1 MMVRF
6 DQIIGSIQV
15 QRMPISLEVIK
26 ADPSRLLDLVEDQWF
41 ERKGIGTTPRDVAR
55 ALVAFA
61 NAEGG
66 ALAIGVS
73 RENGL
78 GGLAAHSSRENDFR
92 QAAIDFTEPQVPHRA
107 HRIPCVNQHGAADEI
122 LILEVEPSEQMHR
135 LTDGTVYLRV
145 GDETRS
151 LNPEQAALLSY
162 DKGVSQFDKEI
173 APDSTIADLDE
184 GALRGYRATLG
195 SRLEIKDI
203 LKARGLYR
211 EHATRAGA
219 TWAGILLF
227 GRIPSMFYPNAYV
240 RIIQY
245 RGTRPETG
253 ARMNIV
259 LDEIIEGS
267 IPKVIART
275 TDRLRTLIQR
285 FIRLGNEGRFEPLP
299 EYPEAA
305 WLEAVINALTHRSYA
320 LQGDHIRIKLF
331 DDRLEVESPGRLPG
345 LVRLDNIRST
355 RYSRNPRIA
364 RVLAELGF
372 VRELGEG
379 VDRMFSEMS
388 ARGLPAPSFRQDDA
402 SFTVTLFN
410 RRLASKQDLATL
422 GIPDFIVPL
431 AELMVR
437 RGELTTSEAA
447 RTLGISTNT
456 ARRQFDQ
463 LRSLGLIK
471 RVGAGPYDPTAFWR
485 LDSGE
490 G

>member
-1 MMVRF
+1 MRSLVLSRVR
-6 DQIIGSIQV
+6 S
-15 QRMPISLEVIK
+15 MPISLEAIK
-26 ADPSRLLDLVEDQWF
+26 ANPNRLLDLAEDQWF
-41 ERKGIGTTPRDVAR
+41 ERKGIGIAPREVAK

-66 ALAIGVS
+66 TLAIGVS
-73 RENGL
+73 RESGL
-78 GGLAAHSSRENDFR
+78 GGLGANSSRENDLR
-92 QAAIDFTEPQVPHRA
+92 QAAIDLTEPSVPHKA
-107 HRIPCVNQHGAADEI
+107 HSVACVNQDGDADEI
-122 LILEVEPSEQMHR
+122 LVLDVEPSEQMHR

-151 LNPEQAALLSY
+151 LNYEQAALLSY
-162 DKGVSQFDKEI
+162 DKGVSHFDTEI
-173 APDSTIADLDE
+173 SPDTTISDFDE
-184 GALRGYRATLG
+184 EALREYRAILG
-195 SRLEIKDI
+195 SELSVQDI

-211 EHATRAGA
+211 EQANRAGA

-227 GRIPSMFYPNAYV
+227 GRIPSMFYPNAYI

-259 LDEIIEGS
+259 LDEIIEGP
-267 IPKVIART
+267 IPKVVERT
-275 TDRLRTLIQR
+275 RERLKNLIQR
-285 FIRLGNEGRFEPLP
+285 FIRLGSEGRFAPLP

-320 LQGDHIRIKLF
+320 LQGDHIRVKLF

-379 VDRMFSEMS
+379 VDRMFNEMS

-410 RRLASKQDLATL
+410 QRLSSMAEQLDIELPVSLRPLATL
-422 GIPDFIVPL
+422 LLERV
-431 AELMVR
+431 
-437 RGELTTSEAA
+437 ELTTSEAA
-447 RTLGISTNT
+447 LELDIALST

-463 LRSLGLIK
+463 LRSLGLVERI
-471 RVGAGPYDPTAFWR
+471 GAGPHDPTSFWR
-485 LDSGE
+485 VRSAESTGSE
-490 G
+490 